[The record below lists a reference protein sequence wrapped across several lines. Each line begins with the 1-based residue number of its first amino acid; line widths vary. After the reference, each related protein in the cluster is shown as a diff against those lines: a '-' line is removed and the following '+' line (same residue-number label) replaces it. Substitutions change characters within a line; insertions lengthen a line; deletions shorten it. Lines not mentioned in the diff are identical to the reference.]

1 MLSIELNF
9 YREDF
14 AMKKLLSFICI
25 LFLLGGCT
33 STEPAEDM
41 AGYESF
47 SKDYPPCYEYTY
59 KAPSPAQFAV
69 SKEGNMVLA
78 VRQEG
83 KRGCDLVEY
92 SMEGESRKIGE
103 YNGLPEG
110 MAFMGNELYILRIKW
125 NTKGESEGI
134 LLFEVNT
141 ETGENKLYADL
152 DMPLTYGYGISGNDN
167 ELYIIGET
175 TDTSGTGQNYT
186 SSGQLSVFR
195 ICDGAYEKMPVDSPT
210 AVCAK
215 KTGGAIIAVSEG
227 FESYITQY
235 KDGEFSEKQY
245 VENLTGSINALTDI
259 DGEHVIFTASTNS
272 FDYTLCASDINNMY
286 KAELLSG
293 VTAAG
298 SIFSAGGYCFFTP
311 GVDVTKDTA
320 DYAVVRINFS
330 DYYKYNN
337 PINYICSPDSGTT
350 PFGCGYVLN
359 EMHPSNEEAALKIM
373 SMDRDYDICYLSTG
387 DDISY
392 QIKKKGSF
400 YPLNDIDGA
409 REYLDKCFPSI
420 KEAFTDEN
428 GDIWALPIHAKTR
441 FVFSNNGD
449 TDYSRM
455 TTTEF
460 IDYIDELS
468 EEELEKIHIF
478 NNDLIED
485 ILAEYIIT
493 HNSFDAPEF
502 RLFAEKLKN
511 SERLNPA
518 KNIGLFAK
526 GVNIDCSF
534 SLRQSDMLIILGNYE
549 GRVFGLPRIA
559 SGASLMQD
567 VTFMSINPSS
577 EHLQDAINYITEVIK
592 YQSENVDTFIF
603 REEVGKYS
611 EVPVINPLLKLCSD
625 TKLYFTYPSELY
637 IEDFNKYLAGE
648 ISLDSFI
655 TEADRKLKTYLNE

>member
-1 MLSIELNF
+1 MN
-9 YREDF
+9 
-14 AMKKLLSFICI
+14 KKIPLIFFIVLCI
-25 LFLLGGCT
+25 LLGGCT
-33 STEPAEDM
+33 DTEPAADT
-41 AGYESF
+41 AGYEAF
-47 SKDYPPCYEYTY
+47 SEEYPTYYEYAY
-59 KAPSPAQFAV
+59 KAASPAQFAV
-69 SKEGNMVLA
+69 SKDGNIIIAL
-78 VRQEG
+78 RQEG
-83 KRGCDLVEY
+83 KSGCSLIGY

-110 MAFMGNELYILRIKW
+110 MAFMGNDLYILRIKW

-134 LLFEVNT
+134 QLFRVNT
-141 ETGENKLYADL
+141 ETGENELYADL
-152 DMPLTYGYGISGNDN
+152 DMPLSFGYGMSGNDN

-175 TDTSGTGQNYT
+175 KDSSGTGENYT
-186 SSGQLSVFR
+186 SSGQLSIFR
-195 ICDGAYEKMPVDSPT
+195 ICDGAYEKLPVDSPT

-215 KTGGAIIAVSEG
+215 KTGGAIIAVREG
-227 FESYITQY
+227 FESYIMQY
-235 KDGEFSEKQY
+235 KDGEFSDKQY
-245 VENLTGSINALTDI
+245 VENLTGSINALTDT
-259 DGEHVIFTASTNS
+259 DGEHIVFTASTNS

-286 KAELLSG
+286 KAELLAG
-293 VTAAG
+293 VTTGG

-311 GVDVTKDTA
+311 GIDVTKDTG
-320 DYAVVRINFS
+320 DYAVVRIKFS

-350 PFGCGYVLN
+350 PFGCGYILN
-359 EMHPSNEEAALKIM
+359 EMHPTGEEAALKIL
-373 SMDRDYDICYLSTG
+373 SMDRDFDICYLSTG

-400 YPLNDIDGA
+400 YPLNEVPGVS
-409 REYLDKCFPSI
+409 EYLDNCFPAI

-441 FVFSNNGD
+441 FVFSNIGE

-455 TTTEF
+455 TATEF
-460 IDYIDELS
+460 IGYIDGLS
-468 EEELEKIHIF
+468 EDELEKVHIF

-485 ILAEYIIT
+485 VLSEYIIT

-502 RLFAEKLKN
+502 RLFAEKLKG

-518 KNIGLFAK
+518 KNLGVFAK
-526 GVNIDCSF
+526 GVNPEFLCSI
-534 SLRQSDMLIILGNYE
+534 RQSDMLVMLSGYD
-549 GRVFGLPRIA
+549 GSVFGIPRIG
-559 SGASLMQD
+559 SEASLMQD

-577 EHLQDAINYITEVIK
+577 EHLQDAINYITEVVK
-592 YQSENVDTFIF
+592 YQSENEDAFIF
-603 REEVGKYS
+603 REDAGKYS
-611 EVPVINPLLKLCSD
+611 EIPVIKPLLKLCSD

-655 TEADRKLKTYLNE
+655 AEADRRLSAYLNE

>member
-1 MLSIELNF
+1 MKHWLLILIIGFCIILGSCSNNLSGNPYTESNEYYNIE
-9 YREDF
+9 
-14 AMKKLLSFICI
+14 
-25 LFLLGGCT
+25 G
-33 STEPAEDM
+33 
-41 AGYESF
+41 
-47 SKDYPPCYEYTY
+47 DYPTYYEYAY
-59 KAPSPAQFAV
+59 KASSPAQFTV
-69 SKEGNMVLA
+69 SKEGNVVIA
-78 VRQEG
+78 VS
-83 KRGCDLVEY
+83 KSDKKGCNLMEY
-92 SMEGESRKIGE
+92 SMDGEIRKIGE

-110 MAFMGNELYILRIKW
+110 MAFMGNDLYILRIKW

-134 LLFEVNT
+134 RLFEVNP

-152 DMPLTYGYGISGNDN
+152 DMPLTYGYGMSGNDS

-175 TDTSGTGQNYT
+175 KDSSGTGENYT

-195 ICDGAYEKMPVDSPT
+195 IYDDAYEKLPIDSPT

-215 KTGGAIIAVSEG
+215 KTGGAIIAVKEG
-227 FESYITQY
+227 FGSYITQY
-235 KDGEFSEKQY
+235 KDGGFSDKQY
-245 VENLTGSINALTDI
+245 VENLTGSINALTDT
-259 DGEHVIFTASTNS
+259 DGEHIVFTASTNS
-272 FDYTLCASDINNMY
+272 FDYTLCASDMSNMY

-293 VTAAG
+293 VTTVG

-311 GVDVTKDTA
+311 GIDVTKDTG
-320 DYAVVRINFS
+320 DYAVVRIKFS

-359 EMHPSNEEAALKIM
+359 EMHPTNEEAALKIM

-400 YPLNDIDGA
+400 YPLNDIPGVT
-409 REYLDKCFPSI
+409 EYLDKCFPAI

-441 FVFSNNGD
+441 FVFSSCGE

-455 TTTEF
+455 TAAELVC
-460 IDYIDELS
+460 YIDELS
-468 EEELEKIHIF
+468 EEELEKVHIF
-478 NNDLIED
+478 NNDLVED
-485 ILAEYIIT
+485 VLSEYIIT

-502 RLFAEKLKN
+502 RLFAEKLKG

-518 KNIGLFAK
+518 KNLGVFAK
-526 GVNIDCSF
+526 GVNPELLCSI
-534 SLRQSDMLIILGNYE
+534 RQSDMLVMLSGCE
-549 GRVFGLPRIA
+549 GSVFGIPRIG
-559 SGASLMQD
+559 SEASLMQD

-577 EHLQDAINYITEVIK
+577 EHLQDAINYITDVVK
-592 YQSENVDTFIF
+592 YQSENEDTFIF
-603 REEVGKYS
+603 REEAGKYS
-611 EVPVINPLLKLCSD
+611 EIPVIKPLLKLCSD

-637 IEDFNKYLAGE
+637 WEDFNRYLAGE
-648 ISLDSFI
+648 ISLDDFI
-655 TEADRKLKTYLNE
+655 AEADRKLKVYLNE